1 MKEELLITTRMTR
14 RMFHKLVNRLE
25 KDREKETETMELF
38 KDKEAE
44 DEKHIYCKAM
54 NRVRDLDLILEALFE
69 ED

>member
-44 DEKHIYCKAM
+44 DEQSIYCKAM

>member
-38 KDKEAE
+38 NDKEAE
-44 DEKHIYCKAM
+44 DEKRIYCKAM

>member
-44 DEKHIYCKAM
+44 DEKRIYCKAM